1 VGKGPVSTEVHAV
14 STNQLNRADAEFESA
29 LTRLYDECER
39 LAELRL
45 MLIGRRRPMSEDEYR
60 KAQRHLSRL
69 AESSANLR
77 SATAKLRISDT
88 ANTLPPEM
96 LDLLDA
102 VEPQLD
108 EVDGIVREC
117 TQLLHAIPAVQ
128 LRLLH
133 AQHAG
138 TAATS
143 VQVKLWESRA
153 GLDAADWE

>member
-1 VGKGPVSTEVHAV
+1 
-14 STNQLNRADAEFESA
+14 
-29 LTRLYDECER
+29 
-39 LAELRL
+39 
-45 MLIGRRRPMSEDEYR
+45 MLIGRRQPMSEDEYR

-77 SATAKLRISDT
+77 GATAKLRISDT
-88 ANTLPPEM
+88 ANTLPPAI

-102 VEPQLD
+102 FEQQLG
-108 EVDGIVREC
+108 ELDGIIREL

-138 TAATS
+138 ATAIS

-153 GLDAADWE
+153 GLDAAE